1 MFKPSGLNARLIAF
15 ATLGNAAP
23 ICFHCFFIS
32 FKDIS
37 RSFLGINNV
46 CPLVTCD
53 ISKRHRHNRSSYT
66 LKLGISPVKI
76 FAENCF

>member
-23 ICFHCFFIS
+23 ICFIVS
-32 FKDIS
+32 SSVSKILAEA
-37 RSFLGINNV
+37 FLGINNV

-53 ISKRHRHNRSSYT
+53 ISK
-66 LKLGISPVKI
+66 K
-76 FAENCF
+76 A